1 MYDPLD
7 HTLCESASQYG
18 SVSVAGFTLRKRKQ
32 HESSQKPDN
41 YVIYVKYFLCV
52 FQKMR
57 LYTTAE

>member
-7 HTLCESASQYG
+7 HTLSECASQYESVNVALPGVKG
-18 SVSVAGFTLRKRKQ
+18 S
-32 HESSQKPDN
+32 KPDN

-52 FQKMR
+52 FQKMP